1 MGFDVLNRARASY
14 RSAGSLSAIPSAT
27 GGIARLACARVAAS
41 GQDTAALL
49 SKAGLTL
56 NDFRDP
62 AVRLGVAT
70 QIKIL
75 ELASQELEDDILGF
89 RLARSFDLREIG
101 LVYYVMASS
110 ENVADALRAAERY
123 SRIMNEGVR
132 LRFDME
138 GHTATVALDYV
149 GVDRRGE
156 RQQIEFWVVT
166 LVRICREVTDGRL
179 VPSRLQVKHLR
190 AGMPA
195 EFRTFFGRDVEFG
208 ADRDVISFP
217 VPVALLPLVGRDG
230 YLHDLLRRYA
240 DEALVRKAP
249 HGATV
254 RSKVEKTLT
263 TLLPHG
269 RAVAKEVA
277 RQMGLSTRTLSRKLG
292 EEKTSFAE
300 ILDQLRAALAKR
312 YLEEEQLPVSEVAWL
327 LGYRE
332 LSSLTHAFKRWTG
345 MTPRQFR
352 SRSQHK
358 LSCSEKP

>member
-1 MGFDVLNRARASY
+1 M
-14 RSAGSLSAIPSAT
+14 RSVECLSAIPSAT
-27 GGIARLACARVAAS
+27 GGIARLACTRLAES
-41 GQDTAALL
+41 GKDPAALL
-49 SKAGLTL
+49 LKAGLGL
-56 NDFRDP
+56 NDLHDP
-62 AVRLGVAT
+62 AVRLEVPM
-70 QIKIL
+70 QIKL
-75 ELASQELEDDILGF
+75 LALAAEELGDDILGF
-89 RLARSFDLREIG
+89 RLARGFDLRQIG
-101 LVYYVMASS
+101 LLYYVMASS
-110 ENVADALRAAERY
+110 ENVADALRNAERY
-123 SRIMNEGVR
+123 SRIMNDGVR
-132 LRFDME
+132 LRFNTE
-138 GHTATVALDYV
+138 GRTATIALDYV
-149 GVDRRGE
+149 GVDRRSD
-156 RQQIEFWVVT
+156 RHQIEFWVVT
-166 LVRICREVTDGRL
+166 LVRICRQVTDGRL

-208 ADRDVISFP
+208 ADADVISFP
-217 VPVALLPLVGRDG
+217 APVALLPLIGRDG

-240 DEALVRKAP
+240 DEALVRKSP

-312 YLEEEQLPVSEVAWL
+312 YLEEEQLPVSEFAWL

-352 SRSQHK
+352 SRSHT
-358 LSCSEKP
+358 S

>member
-1 MGFDVLNRARASY
+1 M
-14 RSAGSLSAIPSAT
+14 
-27 GGIARLACARVAAS
+27 ACARVAAS

-62 AVRLGVAT
+62 AVRLEVAT

-89 RLARSFDLREIG
+89 RLARNFDLGEIG
-101 LVYYVMASS
+101 LIYYVMASS
-110 ENVADALRAAERY
+110 ETVADALRAAERY
-123 SRIMNEGVR
+123 SRIMNDGVR

-138 GHTATVALDYV
+138 GHSASIAIEYV

-156 RQQIEFWVVT
+156 RQQIEFWIVT
-166 LVRICREVTDGRL
+166 LVRICRQVTAGRL
-179 VPSRLQVKHLR
+179 VPSRLQVRHLR
-190 AGMPA
+190 AGMPT
-195 EFRTFFGRDVEFG
+195 EFRTFFGRDVEYG

-240 DEALVRKAP
+240 DEALVRKSP

-263 TLLPHG
+263 PLLPHG
-269 RAVAKEVA
+269 KGVAKEVA
-277 RQMGLSTRTLSRKLG
+277 RQLGLSTRTLSRKLG
-292 EEKTSFAE
+292 EEETSFAR

-358 LSCSEKP
+358 LNCSEKP

>member
-1 MGFDVLNRARASY
+1 
-14 RSAGSLSAIPSAT
+14 
-27 GGIARLACARVAAS
+27 
-41 GQDTAALL
+41 
-49 SKAGLTL
+49 
-56 NDFRDP
+56 
-62 AVRLGVAT
+62 
-70 QIKIL
+70 
-75 ELASQELEDDILGF
+75 
-89 RLARSFDLREIG
+89 
-101 LVYYVMASS
+101 
-110 ENVADALRAAERY
+110 
-123 SRIMNEGVR
+123 
-132 LRFDME
+132 
-138 GHTATVALDYV
+138 
-149 GVDRRGE
+149 
-156 RQQIEFWVVT
+156 
-166 LVRICREVTDGRL
+166 
-179 VPSRLQVKHLR
+179 
-190 AGMPA
+190 MPA

-292 EEKTSFAE
+292 EEKTSFGE

-332 LSSLTHAFKRWTG
+332 LISLTHAFKRWTG

-352 SRSQHK
+352 LRSHT
-358 LSCSEKP
+358 S